1 MSIKLAVLKSGENV
15 ISDAKELIV
24 ENKIC
29 GYLFN
34 KPHKVEFAKPILLL
48 EENSVPT
55 DGELQI
61 TLSPWIVL
69 SSDTQVPVPTDWI
82 VTIVEPVASVKEMYE
97 EKVGVEEDD

>member
-48 EENSVPT
+48 EEDSAPT

-61 TLSPWIVL
+61 TLSPWIIL
-69 SSDTQVPVPTDWI
+69 TSDKNIPIPRDWI
-82 VTIVEPVASVKEMYE
+82 ITLVEPIETLKEMYE
-97 EKVGVEEDD
+97 ERVGTEDD